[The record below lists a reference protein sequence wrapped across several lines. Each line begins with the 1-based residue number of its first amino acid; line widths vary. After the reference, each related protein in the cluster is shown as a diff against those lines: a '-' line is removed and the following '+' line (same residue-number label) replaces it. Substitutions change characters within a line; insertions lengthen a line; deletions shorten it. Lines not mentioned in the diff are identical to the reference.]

1 MPVCRLL
8 SQAQTERGRL
18 LIRSRLFLYGSMQ
31 VLEPLAIGVILIATN
46 KKELTI

>member
-1 MPVCRLL
+1 MQTPVPSTDRTGAAADTQP
-8 SQAQTERGRL
+8 S
-18 LIRSRLFLYGSMQ
+18 FLYGSMQ